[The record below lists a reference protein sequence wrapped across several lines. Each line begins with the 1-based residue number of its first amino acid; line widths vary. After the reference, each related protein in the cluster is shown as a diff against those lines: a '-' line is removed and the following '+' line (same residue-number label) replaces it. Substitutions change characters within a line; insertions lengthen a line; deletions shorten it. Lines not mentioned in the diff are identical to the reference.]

1 MSREDLLR
9 SFFGRFESR
18 LMSFM
23 LFVMLGV
30 GIVKLCCINALGF
43 AWWLALGS
51 VIIGTWRITRSGR
64 NVACFVFVTSI
75 AFLFAAILLPT
86 PSTDGGHYHYPAI
99 LALAKGWN
107 PIYEGTNAGLSRF
120 VDIAKLSH
128 VTVQCKGAWYFAAA
142 CMRGTGFFD
151 CGSTVLGLFAMVIAF
166 CWWRRAWRIW
176 HPSFPHGVATLLAIA
191 TTVTPWCLFSIGDP
205 MIDGASSHLLIALVG
220 ATLVAIKEK
229 TIDDVLGVVWLGVA
243 TVSLKLTALPL
254 VALLGVFVSMALAR
268 QFGAGV
274 WMKIFL
280 SAGLLLLA
288 INASPFITNA
298 VHHGSPLYPTV
309 TFGQAG
315 ENLTADFDEQNAD
328 RASMGRLGRWTYAF
342 FSKEG
347 TGLCYRLKTGRQD
360 FRPTVLAPEGI
371 EGFGAVFRWVFS
383 CMTVVVLMLSLAGRA
398 RREKDEKLCLLLL
411 GILVLSSFT
420 MPLKYIGCGRYVAG
434 FFVAPHVGAL
444 LAARWVSRETVGAAC
459 ALAVAVF
466 MAFASARLLLPSAGR
481 LALLSVQNVFAL
493 DCLAMENPGAR
504 VAEFSLPENSAL
516 RYWLQAA
523 YPGRVRFVDRLSP
536 DLKPFMTAN
545 FSYTC
550 GLRESLPL
558 PPVHWTQIQS
568 DSPWVNYDRAA
579 IAKRLASYV
588 KNDFLPWML
597 RHPFDYFGALM
608 RLRKAQFTAFFKEDP
623 K

>member
-1 MSREDLLR
+1 
-9 SFFGRFESR
+9 
-18 LMSFM
+18 
-23 LFVMLGV
+23 MLGAS
-30 GIVKLCCINALGF
+30 IAELCRVNALGL
-43 AWWLALGS
+43 AWWLALGI
-51 VIIGTWRITRSGR
+51 VTIGTWRVMRSGR
-64 NVACFVFVTSI
+64 DAVCFVAVTGVV
-75 AFLFAAILLPT
+75 FLFAMLLLPT

-99 LALAKGWN
+99 LALAQGWN

-142 CMRGTGFFD
+142 CMRGSGFFD
-151 CGSTVLGLFAMVIAF
+151 CGSTMLGVFAMVIAF

-176 HPSFPHGVATLLAIA
+176 HPSFPRGIATVLAIA
-191 TTVTPWCLFSIGDP
+191 MTVTPWCLFSIGDP

-220 ATLVAIKEK
+220 AALVAIKEK
-229 TIDDVLGVVWLGVA
+229 TMDDILGFAWLSVA

-254 VALLGVFVSMALAR
+254 VVLLGAFMLAALAR
-268 QFGAGV
+268 QFGFGI

-280 SAGLLLLA
+280 SAGLLLLT
-288 INASPFITNA
+288 INVSPFVTNT

-309 TFGQAG
+309 TFGKAG

-328 RASMGRLGRWTYAF
+328 RASMGRLGRWAYAF
-342 FSKEG
+342 LSKEG

-371 EGFGAVFRWVFS
+371 EGFGAVFRGVFS
-383 CMTVVVLMLSLAGRA
+383 CMVIILLTLFLTGRA
-398 RREKDEKLCLLLL
+398 RYEKDEKLCLLLL
-411 GILVLSSFT
+411 GVLVLSSFVV
-420 MPLKYIGCGRYVAG
+420 PLKYIGCGRYVAG
-434 FFVAPHVGAL
+434 FFVTPYVGAL
-444 LAARWVSRETVGAAC
+444 LAARWISRQSVGATC
-459 ALAVAVF
+459 ALTVAFF
-466 MAFASARLLLPSAGR
+466 MMFASARLLLPSAGR

-493 DCLAMENPGAR
+493 DCLARENPGACA
-504 VAEFSLPENSAL
+504 AEFSLPENSAL
-516 RYWLQAA
+516 RHWLRAA
-523 YPGRVRFVDRLSP
+523 YPRRVRFVERLSP
-536 DLKPFMTAN
+536 GLKPFMVAN

-558 PPVHWTQIQS
+558 PPVHWTQVQS

-608 RLRKAQFTAFFKEDP
+608 RLRKAQFTAFFKEYA